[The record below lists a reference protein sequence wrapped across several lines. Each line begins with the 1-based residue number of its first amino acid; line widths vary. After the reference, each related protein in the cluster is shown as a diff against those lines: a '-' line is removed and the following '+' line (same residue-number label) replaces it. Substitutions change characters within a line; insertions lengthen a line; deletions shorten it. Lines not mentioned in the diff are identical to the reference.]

1 MLQLQPNTPNYQTVS
16 LTINERLKNWA
27 EKSSSLGI
35 LFVIT
40 DQLTQK
46 EYKVISNNG
55 LIVATDRYYNISLN
69 TDGTYSSDTKGGVL
83 IENGGY
89 YTYLCYAVTKLKI
102 NLDLT
107 DSTLAHF
114 VERGLLL
121 VGEAQDYFTEYDQT
135 IPNSVAY
142 NG

>member
-1 MLQLQPNTPNYQTVS
+1 MLQLQPNSSSIQTVT
-16 LTINERLKNWA
+16 LTINERLKNWIN
-27 EKSSSLGI
+27 KSTSLGM
-35 LFVIT
+35 LLVIT
-40 DQLTQK
+40 DQMTQK
-46 EYKVISNNG
+46 EYRVICRNS
-55 LIVATDRYYNISLN
+55 IITATDRYYNLSIN
-69 TDGTYSSDTKGGVL
+69 TDGTQPDTKGGVL

-89 YTYLCYAVTKLKI
+89 YTYLCYAVNKLNI
-102 NLDLT
+102 NI
-107 DSTLAHF
+107 TLGDITTTYF

>member
-1 MLQLQPNTPNYQTVS
+1 MLL
-16 LTINERLKNWA
+16 
-27 EKSSSLGI
+27 
-35 LFVIT
+35 VIT
-40 DQLTQK
+40 DQMTQK
-46 EYKVISNNG
+46 EYRVICRNS
-55 LIVATDRYYNISLN
+55 IITATDRYYNLSIN
-69 TDGTYSSDTKGGVL
+69 TDGTQPDTKGGVL

-89 YTYLCYAVTKLKI
+89 YTYLCYAVNKLNI
-102 NLDLT
+102 NI
-107 DSTLAHF
+107 TLGDITTTYF